1 MGSSILCQPLKG
13 LYGSSILGPALWKR
27 SLWEQHPVP
36 APWRSPY
43 GSSILGQPLDTSS
56 LAPVAPEQTENSNF
70 THGKAALAMA
80 LQMAL

>member
-1 MGSSILCQPLKG
+1 MGAASCASPLEG
-13 LYGSSILGPALWKR
+13 LYGSSILGQP
-27 SLWEQHPVP
+27 PGGVP
-36 APWRSPY
+36 MGAASWAS
-43 GSSILGQPLDTSS
+43 PLDTSS